1 MFGKSKISKS
11 IIDAVNS
18 VIDEEPIIE
27 TKKQATTMLS
37 EAFKAKSNEP
47 EKVQAQMKGKKDDV
61 RAALGKSAI
70 AMTAESKKK
79 MLADDEL
86 DETGFHMA
94 AHAARKS
101 GASQFEFQGKKYPVT
116 AKSHMEEY
124 ELDEEGNCVTP
135 MKAKKI
141 ADKEVGKHEKSMHHK
156 EEVEPIEED
165 RYDDML
171 DDMLKKD
178 GKRLL
183 AKNAKDIQRHKDI
196 NSGKALKQHIKKNPD
211 VLKTYSKDVKRTK
224 KMYGEEIGLEES
236 SDYHGKEAHD
246 MIMQSIKQ
254 YTDAKAAKAKGDHAE
269 HERLSKLSIDTH
281 KAAMEKAKVYQASTD
296 PEHVAAR
303 KRADDKI
310 AKSAD
315 TGHGQGRYMG
325 DSVEM
330 SFKDRLLEKSVST
343 KQARTMAG
351 VAHNPEFAKKMNI
364 PQSVGK
370 EFNKADKGTKML
382 SRAMKGEEVELDEKD
397 ELRGR
402 IGTNIVN
409 KKPREGQTDLR
420 NIPVG
425 NRPDSKNKFSQGE
438 RDSQPTRLKNDIKAS
453 LGKHTKPN
461 LPEEMEV
468 TESLKDVA
476 KKILSKV
483 GGGSD
488 KDQLKRLQ
496 KNMGMKPTG
505 EKPMKKEEVELDET
519 ENPFTSYKDKTK
531 PSIFAPK
538 SHTAKKTDKGTM
550 YTKNWSKKDQKS
562 DDEKPKNEAVDDKE
576 HEKHVRI
583 DGETDMKTKTVDTL
597 RGRVKVPADYHN
609 KSKSYKVGMTV
620 GEGMVS
626 EEHDDEKED
635 KALIRKEVPKI
646 VKDKALKKSKKK
658 DKVDGDDKLQ
668 EAFKGPEA
676 GSGTGDHPFV
686 TAEAKPL
693 MNARELAKKTMHRI
707 KNEMLGKISN

>member
-37 EAFKAKSNEP
+37 ESFKAKSNEP

-141 ADKEVGKHEKSMHHK
+141 ADKEVGKHEKKMHK
-156 EEVEPIEED
+156 
-165 RYDDML
+165 
-171 DDMLKKD
+171 
-178 GKRLL
+178 
-183 AKNAKDIQRHKDI
+183 
-196 NSGKALKQHIKKNPD
+196 
-211 VLKTYSKDVKRTK
+211 
-224 KMYGEEIGLEES
+224 EEIGLEES

-453 LGKHTKPN
+453 LGKHTN
-461 LPEEMEV
+461 QIYQ
-468 TESLKDVA
+468 
-476 KKILSKV
+476 KKWK
-483 GGGSD
+483 
-488 KDQLKRLQ
+488 
-496 KNMGMKPTG
+496 
-505 EKPMKKEEVELDET
+505 
-519 ENPFTSYKDKTK
+519 
-531 PSIFAPK
+531 
-538 SHTAKKTDKGTM
+538 
-550 YTKNWSKKDQKS
+550 
-562 DDEKPKNEAVDDKE
+562 
-576 HEKHVRI
+576 
-583 DGETDMKTKTVDTL
+583 
-597 RGRVKVPADYHN
+597 
-609 KSKSYKVGMTV
+609 
-620 GEGMVS
+620 
-626 EEHDDEKED
+626 
-635 KALIRKEVPKI
+635 
-646 VKDKALKKSKKK
+646 
-658 DKVDGDDKLQ
+658 
-668 EAFKGPEA
+668 
-676 GSGTGDHPFV
+676 
-686 TAEAKPL
+686 
-693 MNARELAKKTMHRI
+693 
-707 KNEMLGKISN
+707 

>member
-1 MFGKSKISKS
+1 
-11 IIDAVNS
+11 
-18 VIDEEPIIE
+18 
-27 TKKQATTMLS
+27 MLS
-37 EAFKAKSNEP
+37 ESFKAKSNEP

-141 ADKEVGKHEKSMHHK
+141 ADKEVGKHEKKMHK
-156 EEVEPIEED
+156 
-165 RYDDML
+165 
-171 DDMLKKD
+171 
-178 GKRLL
+178 
-183 AKNAKDIQRHKDI
+183 
-196 NSGKALKQHIKKNPD
+196 
-211 VLKTYSKDVKRTK
+211 
-224 KMYGEEIGLEES
+224 EEIGLEES

-488 KDQLKRLQ
+488 KDKLKRLQ

-550 YTKNWSKKDQKS
+550 YTKNWSKKDQKH

-576 HEKHVRI
+576 SEKHVRI
-583 DGETDMKTKTVDTL
+583 DGETDMNTKTVDTL

-609 KSKSYKVGMTV
+609 KSRSYKVGMAV
-620 GEGMVS
+620 GEEVVS

-635 KALIRKEVPKI
+635 KAL
-646 VKDKALKKSKKK
+646 VKKMVKKDALKKT
-658 DKVDGDDKLQ
+658 D